1 MHFYKFAFLVL
12 KLSYKMAKPI
22 HITDDSFEQE
32 VLKSEIPVLIDF
44 WATWCA
50 PCRLLAPTIDQ
61 LSEEYEGRVKVAK
74 LDVDNNQQTAMNLG
88 VRSIPAVI
96 IFKHG
101 DIVDNIVGNV
111 PKSKLIERLNAIL

>member
-1 MHFYKFAFLVL
+1 
-12 KLSYKMAKPI
+12 MAKPI

-61 LSEEYEGRVKVAK
+61 LSEEYEGRVKIAK
-74 LDVDNNQQTAMNLG
+74 LDVDNNQDTAMNLG

-96 IFKHG
+96 IFKNG